1 MSEVT
6 RGGEGLKRR
15 GDGADIADMAT
26 IRATCPACGDVKLR
40 SRDLMVRV
48 CAETDL
54 GTYQFACPRCGEPVA
69 REATPR
75 ILSLLVSAGVPTEV
89 WHQPAE
95 LLEPH
100 AGPPITIDDVL
111 DFHLLLE
118 RDGWFDRLAESV
130 GDTGT

>member
-1 MSEVT
+1 M
-6 RGGEGLKRR
+6 
-15 GDGADIADMAT
+15 
-26 IRATCPACGDVKLR
+26 KLR

-48 CAETDL
+48 CAETDQ
-54 GTYQFACPRCGEPVA
+54 GTYQFSCPRCGDPVA

-100 AGPPITIDDVL
+100 LGPPISADDAL

-118 RDGWFDRLAESV
+118 QDGWFDRLAESV
-130 GDTGT
+130 GDTGA